1 MYQQQKKG
9 TAIGTK
15 GSKSKTSIMKSA
27 QNIQK
32 DAGSKQTKTKKENAQ
47 DKISKSI
54 FQNTNANCLKRLD
67 SILINL

>member
-1 MYQQQKKG
+1 MYQQQKKV

-15 GSKSKTSIMKSA
+15 GSKSKPSIMKSV
-27 QNIQK
+27 QNIKQE
-32 DAGSKQTKTKKENAQ
+32 ARSKKSKTKKENAQ

-54 FQNTNANCLKRLD
+54 FQDTNANCLNSLG

>member
-15 GSKSKTSIMKSA
+15 GSKSKYSTMNSI

-32 DAGSKQTKTKKENAQ
+32 EAGSKRSKTKKENAQ

-54 FQNTNANCLKRLD
+54 FKKIQVNCLNSLG

>member
-1 MYQQQKKG
+1 MYQQQKKV

-15 GSKSKTSIMKSA
+15 GSKSKTSIMKSV

-32 DAGSKQTKTKKENAQ
+32 EAGSKQTKTKKENAQ

-54 FQNTNANCLKRLD
+54 FQNINANCLKSLG

>member
-1 MYQQQKKG
+1 MYQQQKKV

-15 GSKSKTSIMKSA
+15 GSKSKTSIMKSV

-32 DAGSKQTKTKKENAQ
+32 EAGSKQTKTKKENAQ

-54 FQNTNANCLKRLD
+54 FQDTNANCLKSLG